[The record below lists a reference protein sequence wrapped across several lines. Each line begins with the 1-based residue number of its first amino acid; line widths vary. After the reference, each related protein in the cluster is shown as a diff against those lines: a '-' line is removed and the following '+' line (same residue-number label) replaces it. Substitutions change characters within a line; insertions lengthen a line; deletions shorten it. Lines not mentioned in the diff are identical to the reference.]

1 MRLLGETKSLLLTGL
16 ADVWASR
23 KDTRGRPG
31 DRVGLELMVVSA
43 AMFAL
48 MAAVAKKLL
57 PHTPITESMVRKL
70 RALRE
75 QRVELEAAESAIE
88 ARLKHTIGE
97 AAGIQG
103 PNWRV
108 TWKAPKPTVVTDYKG
123 LVQQLA
129 PASELVAEYTDERAN
144 SRRFLVSFPKQET

>member
-16 ADVWASR
+16 ADVWAGR

-57 PHTPITESMVRKL
+57 PHTPMQAVVFSRGVLMTTVFVAMARRRGVPILGKQPWVLLDPRVPAVAAYYDAEQHWRPSSLERRRVL
-70 RALRE
+70 RGR
-75 QRVELEAAESAIE
+75 
-88 ARLKHTIGE
+88 
-97 AAGIQG
+97 
-103 PNWRV
+103 
-108 TWKAPKPTVVTDYKG
+108 
-123 LVQQLA
+123 
-129 PASELVAEYTDERAN
+129 
-144 SRRFLVSFPKQET
+144 